1 MVKARAESW
10 KRVPV
15 KAAGVEVAASSL
27 GEGRGSTTASGAPA
41 IILVK
46 PQLGENIGFAAR
58 AMANFGL
65 TDLGWS
71 SPRDGWPNEKAHAAA
86 AGAAYVVEQAT
97 HLSVSVEQ
105 RDRRARLR
113 ARIHGAPA
121 RDGEDG
127 AVAGNRRAPS

>member
-1 MVKARAESW
+1 MMKARAESW

-65 TDLGWS
+65 TDLQAG
-71 SPRDGWPNEKAHAAA
+71 RAARWLA
-86 AGAAYVVEQAT
+86 EREGARRRRRRGLRGRAGA
-97 HLSVSVEQ
+97 HLSERSSG
-105 RDRRARLR
+105 DRRAQLTCSQRRRGR
-113 ARIHGAPA
+113 ARW
-121 RDGEDG
+121 
-127 AVAGNRRAPS
+127 